1 MSSIRE
7 ARQVWQAVVKA
18 HQRGVRTAILTLASV
33 RGSAYRRP
41 GAKMMMAADGQMFGT
56 LSGGCLEG
64 DLYHYAEEAMASGT
78 AIIRQYD
85 LTEDTMWGLGIG
97 CKGTITVWIEPVD
110 PDAPYWSKFGQWVSR
125 DQRVALWA
133 QIPQGFRRLA
143 TPTESFPTG
152 SSPLVDR
159 PWHSVTEYHEP
170 ELWDVM
176 VPPERLVVAGAGH
189 DAIPLVALAEQ
200 IGFEVTVL
208 DPRAHF
214 NNPKRIPGAAHY
226 LVRQAEDVEP
236 AEVRDAFWVIMNH
249 HQGRDQATLALALHS
264 DPQFVGMLGPRSRS
278 LELLGDRHGTIPDVW
293 HAPVG
298 LNVGAETVDEV
309 ALSIAAEL
317 LAVRNR
323 KPGGPLNGQDR
334 IHD

>member
-7 ARQVWQAVVKA
+7 ARQVWQAVIQA
-18 HQRGVRTAILTLASV
+18 HQRGVHTAMLTLAAV

-41 GAKMMMAADGQMFGT
+41 GAKMMMAGDGQMFGT

-64 DLYHYAEEAMASGT
+64 DLYHYAEQAMKSGQ

-97 CKGTITVWIEPVD
+97 CKGTITVWVEPLN
-110 PDAPYWSKFGQWVSR
+110 PDEPFWQQFGRLVNQDR
-125 DQRVALWA
+125 RVALWA
-133 QIPQGFRRLA
+133 RIPTGFRRLC
-143 TPTESFPTG
+143 TPKDPCDPDPSL
-152 SSPLVDR
+152 SVVRS
-159 PWHSVTEYHEP
+159 WHSVTQFDDR

-176 VPPERLVVAGAGH
+176 VPPERLIVAGAGH
-189 DAIPLVALAEQ
+189 DAVPLVKLAEQ
-200 IGFEVTVL
+200 VGFEVTVL

-214 NNPKRIPGAAHY
+214 NNEKRLPGATTY
-226 LVRQAEDVEP
+226 VIRQAEEVDP

-249 HQGRDQATLALALHS
+249 HQARDKAALALALRS
-264 DPQFVGMLGPRSRS
+264 DPQFMGMLGPRSRS
-278 LELLGDRHGTIPDVW
+278 LEILGDLASPIPEMW
-293 HAPVG
+293 HAPIG

-309 ALSIAAEL
+309 ALSIVAEL

-323 KPGGPLNGQDR
+323 KHGGSLNGEDR
-334 IHD
+334 IHG

>member
-7 ARQVWQAVVKA
+7 ARQVWQAIVKA
-18 HQRGVRTAILTLASV
+18 HQRGVGTALLTLAAV

-41 GAKMMMAADGQMFGT
+41 GAKMMMAADGEMFGT

-64 DLYHYAEEAMASGT
+64 DLYHYAQEAMTLNHAV
-78 AIIRQYD
+78 IRQYD
-85 LTEDTMWGLGIG
+85 LTEDAMWGLGIG

-110 PDAPYWSKFGQWVSR
+110 PDTPFWSKFGQVVGR

-133 QIPQGFRRLA
+133 QVPEGFRRLV
-143 TPTESFPTG
+143 TSTETFPMDLA
-152 SSPLVDR
+152 PIADR
-159 PWHSVTEYHEP
+159 PWHSVTQFHDG

-176 VPPERLVVAGAGH
+176 MPTERLIVAGAGH
-189 DAIPLVALAEQ
+189 DAIPLVTLAGQ

-214 NNPKRIPGAAHY
+214 NNEKRIPGAAHY
-226 LVRQAEDVEP
+226 LVRQAEEVNP
-236 AEVRDAFWVIMNH
+236 AEVRNAFWVIMNH
-249 HQGRDQATLALALHS
+249 HQSRDKASLGLALRS
-264 DPQFVGMLGPRSRS
+264 DPQFVGMLGPRTRS
-278 LELLGDRHGTIPDVW
+278 LDLLGDGLAVIPDVW

-298 LNVGAETVDEV
+298 LNMGAETVDEV

-334 IHD
+334 IHE